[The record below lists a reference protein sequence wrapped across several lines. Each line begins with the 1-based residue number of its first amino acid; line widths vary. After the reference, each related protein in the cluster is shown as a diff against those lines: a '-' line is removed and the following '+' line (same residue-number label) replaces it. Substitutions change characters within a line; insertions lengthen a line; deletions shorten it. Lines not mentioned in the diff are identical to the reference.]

1 MWKPRLRLNSGSR
14 SCSQEAEEPGLS
26 PGPLTFKPLLQPP
39 TALRSC
45 RTSHAP
51 ASAAESRTRPSPP
64 CPPHTHDSQTPAPPH
79 PQLTALHNNQ
89 SWQLDLPLWKGCG
102 ALPLASWERALTNPD
117 RQVNPLKTLV
127 RHTGREVTLT
137 AALKEAR

>member
-1 MWKPRLRLNSGSR
+1 MLLPQQLKAEQGRHPRAHPTPTIPRRL
-14 SCSQEAEEPGLS
+14 
-26 PGPLTFKPLLQPP
+26 PLP
-39 TALRSC
+39 T
-45 RTSHAP
+45 
-51 ASAAESRTRPSPP
+51 
-64 CPPHTHDSQTPAPPH
+64 

-89 SWQLDLPLWKGCG
+89 SWQLDLRLWKGCG